1 MKYVEEVFFLMIR
14 RPPRSTRTD
23 TLFPY
28 TTLCRSLLKLQSADP
43 VDTAKTQAAEL
54 GLKTDLPRH
63 GYVFSNVG
71 ASEIEVD
78 FESETGS
85 YSIPVETGPLA
96 RMGAIHVSGDRIF
109 GPKHIGRIGRF
120 NPGDVYDADDITDLR
135 RAIIAKIGRAHV

>member
-1 MKYVEEVFFLMIR
+1 MVDVTGVEPVRYDEVR
-14 RPPRSTRTD
+14 G
-23 TLFPY
+23 
-28 TTLCRSLLKLQSADP
+28 LLKLQSADP

-96 RMGAIHVSGDRIF
+96 RMDAIHVSGDRIF
-109 GPKHIGRIGRF
+109 GPKHIGRWEERRGGQEGGSTCR
-120 NPGDVYDADDITDLR
+120 LR
-135 RAIIAKIGRAHV
+135 GSPYHQKKKFTVHA